1 MAADV
6 MVFAPAPLLTV
17 TIEQSADAVELH
29 VHPGG
34 QGIWQ
39 ARMITSLGASVTVC
53 ACLGGEVG
61 AVLEPLILAEG
72 VQLRSVPRNPS
83 NGWYVHDRRDGDRVE
98 VADSPGQPLERHDL
112 DELYGLALAEGLGS
126 EISVLSG
133 PAEPTVVPAD
143 VYRRLAADLGANGAR
158 VVADL
163 SGEYLPAV
171 LDGGVHFLKVSHEEL
186 IEDGLADGDDVEA
199 VVAALH
205 RLHDDGA
212 GSVIVTR
219 AERSSIALLD
229 GDLVEVTAPR
239 LQAADPKGA
248 GDSMTAGVA
257 AVLARGGDLT
267 DAVRTGAAAGAHN
280 VTRHGLGTGRAEAI
294 AALVTRVRIEPLGNS
309 GGRA

>member
-1 MAADV
+1 MASDV
-6 MVFAPAPLLTV
+6 MVFAPAPQLTV
-17 TIEQSADAVELH
+17 TIEQAADAVELH

-72 VQLRSVPRNPS
+72 VQLRSVPRDPS
-83 NGWYVHDRRDGDRVE
+83 NGWYVHDRRDGDRAE
-98 VADSPGQPLERHDL
+98 IADSPGQPLDRHDL
-112 DELYGLALAEGLGS
+112 DELYGLALAEGLES
-126 EISVLSG
+126 QISVLSG

-163 SGEYLPAV
+163 SGEYLTAV
-171 LDGGVHFLKVSHEEL
+171 LEGGVHFLKVSDEEL
-186 IEDGLADGDDVEA
+186 IDDGRAENDDVDDL
-199 VVAALH
+199 VAAAH

-212 GSVIVTR
+212 ASVIVTR

-229 GDLVEVTAPR
+229 GYLVEVTAPPM
-239 LQAADPKGA
+239 QAADPKGA

-257 AVLARGGDLT
+257 AVLARGGDLH

-294 AALVTRVRIEPLGNS
+294 AALVPRVRMEPLEPS
-309 GGRA
+309 GGRP